1 MEILLM
7 LAGVIIITIFG
18 LYKILKELKAGDIYT
33 LYLIV
38 KDQEDYVEGYLRN
51 VVKRIK
57 REGIPGRL
65 VVLVGSSRDQTGEI
79 VQRLSRKLSFIVREI
94 K

>member
-1 MEILLM
+1 MGILLM

-65 VVLVGSSRDQTGEI
+65 VVLVGASRDQTGAI
-79 VQRLSRKLSFIVREI
+79 VQRLARKLSFIVREI
-94 K
+94 N